1 MASEISQQY
10 AWYPGDEGRGTE
22 GKRSRDEGRRFEHG
36 LVSPF
41 AAASRSDAS
50 VDWTISYPPLVVKPV
65 VSPVWL
71 QCGWRRRRCR
81 GAGATAGKH
90 AHLLYTAELGAF
102 SVGVCLP
109 LTPFLLVRAQ
119 KSLGLV
125 GGSPDY
131 PLAPNFE
138 VPDVPARTYQYSADG
153 RLYAYALAN
162 LVRIFQ
168 AEGAQLLQELP
179 VANIVDIRFSPRG
192 TYLSTW
198 ERPVKLED
206 GAQHKNLRVFSSS
219 TGEELIAFT
228 QKGQDGWDLQYTISE
243 SHAIRLVGAE
253 IQVFRPAEW
262 AKGVVDKLKVEGA
275 STVSLS
281 PGLNPSIAV
290 FVAEKKGQPASIRIY
305 GLLSLNSPPTC
316 QKTFFKA
323 DRSTIKWNE
332 LGTQVL
338 LLTQTEVDNS
348 NKSYYGE
355 TGLYL
360 LSAAGN
366 FDCRVTL
373 DKEGP
378 IHDFAW
384 SPTSK
389 EFGVVYGFMP
399 AKAMLFDQR
408 VRTIFDF
415 GSSPS
420 NFISF
425 NPHGRLIALAGFGNL
440 AGKMEIYDRRSFS
453 KVCTIDAPNTS
464 YCDWSPDGRFIM
476 SATLSP
482 RLRVDNGIKIFHCT
496 GSLVH
501 VQLAEE
507 LYQASW
513 RPIPVDKVTAFGPV
527 LPTAPAPNASVLANA
542 AVAKPTPTRPAGAYR
557 PPGAR
562 GLATPSIFK
571 REDEGGERHVMGM
584 SGSAT
589 PPRYNRSPAPP
600 GSGPQNGYGHANGNG
615 KRHVPGAPHSPSP
628 GPDGGEKRNR
638 KRKGKKDGAGDEGA
652 ETSANGN
659 GNTNNGNG
667 NGNGNGQ
674 GKKDKRKDKERNN
687 ANGNNNANANGG
699 ESGRPSIE
707 VTPPVLPKATANGA
721 LLSPDGEPA
730 TPGGIDSALDPI
742 AKKVRNLNKK
752 LKAIDELKEKAKRG
766 ERLEATQLKKM
777 EGEAEIRKELA
788 GLGI

>member
-10 AWYPGDEGRGTE
+10 
-22 GKRSRDEGRRFEHG
+22 SF
-36 LVSPF
+36 
-41 AAASRSDAS
+41 
-50 VDWTISYPPLVVKPV
+50 
-65 VSPVWL
+65 
-71 QCGWRRRRCR
+71 
-81 GAGATAGKH
+81 
-90 AHLLYTAELGAF
+90 
-102 SVGVCLP
+102 
-109 LTPFLLVRAQ
+109 RAQ
-119 KSLGLV
+119 KSIGLV

-131 PLAPNFE
+131 TVAPNFE
-138 VPDVPARTYQYSADG
+138 NPDVPARTYQYSADG

-162 LVRIFQ
+162 VVRIFQ

-179 VANIVDIRFSPRG
+179 IPNIVEIKFSPRG

-206 GAQHKNLRVFSSS
+206 GAQHKNLRIFSSS
-219 TGEELIAFT
+219 TGEELISFT

-243 SHAIRLVGAE
+243 SHAVRLVGSE

-275 STVSLS
+275 SSVSLS

-323 DRSTIKWNE
+323 DRATIKWNE

-399 AKAMLFDQR
+399 AKTMIFDQR

-415 GSSPS
+415 GASPH
-420 NFISF
+420 NFICF
-425 NPHGRLIALAGFGNL
+425 NPHGRLVALAGFGNL
-440 AGKMEIYDRRSFS
+440 AGKMDIFDRRTFS

-464 YCDWSPDGRFIM
+464 YCDWSPDGRFLM
-476 SATLSP
+476 TATLSP
-482 RLRVDNGIKIFHCT
+482 RLRVDNGIKIYHCT
-496 GSLVH
+496 GPLMH
-501 VQLAEE
+501 VQMVEE

-513 RPIPVDKVTAFGPV
+513 RPTPVDKVPAFTPA
-527 LPTAPAPNASVLANA
+527 LPPAPAPSASVQAHA
-542 AVAKPTPTRPAGAYR
+542 AIAKPAPTRPAGAYR

-571 REDEGGERHVMGM
+571 REDEGGAPHVMGSH

-589 PPRYNRSPAPP
+589 PPRYSRSPAPP
-600 GSGPQNGYGHANGNG
+600 GSGPPYGQNGD
-615 KRHVPGAPHSPSP
+615 KRRHVPGAPPGSSPHSPSP
-628 GPDGGEKRNR
+628 GPDGEKRSR
-638 KRKGKKDGAGDEGA
+638 KRKGKKDGEEGEA
-652 ETSANGN
+652 QSNGN
-659 GNTNNGNG
+659 GNAHGNG
-667 NGNGNGQ
+667 NGNGHPD
-674 GKKDKRKDKERNN
+674 KKEKGGKRKERERNW
-687 ANGNNNANANGG
+687 NGDD
-699 ESGRPSIE
+699 SRRPSIE
-707 VTPPVLPKATANGA
+707 ITTTVNGNGTLQLPISPPEVVA
-721 LLSPDGEPA
+721 DEVA
-730 TPGGIDSALDPI
+730 TPGGADGALDPI

-777 EGEAEIRKELA
+777 EGEVEIRKELA
-788 GLGI
+788 ALGI